1 MQKIKELDVRPLI
14 PIKRHE
20 KLLSLF
26 KDLPAGESFVFIND
40 HDPKPLYYEFR
51 SIYGDVVGWD
61 YLQRDPA
68 EWKGKVTRTEAS
80 RGREVE
86 GASAVMDL
94 RRAEDKAWNQDVF
107 HRDGMLLNGDTM

>member
-40 HDPKPLYYEFR
+40 HDPKALYYEFR
-51 SIYGDVVGWD
+51 SISGDVDGWD

-68 EWKGKVTRTEAS
+68 EWKGKQTRREAS
-80 RGREVE
+80 QGRERE
-86 GASAVMDL
+86 GATTVVER
-94 RRAEDKAWNQDVF
+94 RRAEETDQKHADW
-107 HRDGMLLNGDTM
+107 M

>member
-61 YLQRDPA
+61 YLQRRS
-68 EWKGKVTRTEAS
+68 EEHTSELQS
-80 RGREVE
+80 RGHLVCRLLLEKNNMPSTV
-86 GASAVMDL
+86 L
-94 RRAEDKAWNQDVF
+94 RRV
-107 HRDGMLLNGDTM
+107 MLR